1 MVHLFRTLMKKLNLF
16 LFLLLGS
23 ISLHAQTKSK
33 SNVLDN
39 VKEIQGVNFRL
50 FPTTNMWTF
59 IKLDTRNGLLWQ
71 VQYSLNPEN
80 RMVTHLSL
88 DRLVSVNEELKDRF
102 TLYPTQNMYNFI
114 LLDQVNGK
122 TSGWLGVQVHVGP
135 PMKVE
140 FKNIRIKNL
149 K

>member
-1 MVHLFRTLMKKLNLF
+1 M
-16 LFLLLGS
+16 FLLLGS
-23 ISLHAQTKSK
+23 ISLHAQTKTK
-33 SNVLDN
+33 PNVVDN
-39 VKEIQGVNFRL
+39 VKEIQGANFRL

-80 RMVTHLSL
+80 RMVTYLNL
-88 DRLVSVNEELKDRF
+88 GRLASVNEEVKDRF

-122 TSGWLGVQVHVGP
+122 TWQVQWATEYANRGISLI
-135 PMKVE
+135 E
-140 FKNIRIKNL
+140 
-149 K
+149 

>member
-50 FPTTNMWTF
+50 FPTTNMWIF

-80 RMVTHLSL
+80 RMVTYLNL
-88 DRLVSVNEELKDRF
+88 DRLASVNEELKDRF

-122 TSGWLGVQVHVGP
+122 TWQVQWSTEYANRGISP
-135 PMKVE
+135 IE
-140 FKNIRIKNL
+140 
-149 K
+149 